1 MRLGHGDFSFN
12 QWSLWPRPIRRYR
25 IGHTF
30 ILGLL
35 EAVVQRVVMQK
46 WKGQLES
53 PEVIEK

>member
-30 ILGLL
+30 SVGLL
-35 EAVVQRVVMQK
+35 EAVAQRAVLQK
-46 WKGQLES
+46 RKDQLES